1 VYKINSTVSGRGIFA
16 ALLCLAGVTPGL
28 AQEPGPG
35 EYEVKAAFLYN
46 FALYV
51 EWPADAA
58 AGGAAIKVGVVG
70 RDVFA
75 GALEKTF
82 KDRTAQGKPLEV
94 VRFATADDV
103 KPCHLLFVPYGER
116 GQLETIARALK
127 GSATLLVSE
136 FEGAPLKGGVL
147 NFYLEG
153 KRVRI
158 EVNPDA
164 AARENLKIGAKV
176 LRVSRIVKD

>member
-1 VYKINSTVSGRGIFA
+1 MSGRGIVTAFVC
-16 ALLCLAGVTPGL
+16 LLGVAPGL
-28 AQEPGPG
+28 AQETGPG

-58 AGGAAIKVGVVG
+58 AGGGAIKVGVLG

-94 VRFATADDV
+94 VRFAAVDDV

-116 GQLETIARALK
+116 DRLEAVARALK
-127 GSATLLVSE
+127 GSATLIVSE

-176 LRVSRIVKD
+176 LRLSRIVRDEGK

>member
-1 VYKINSTVSGRGIFA
+1 MSGRGIVA
-16 ALLCLAGVTPGL
+16 ALLCLLSALPGA
-28 AQEPGPG
+28 AQETGPG

-51 EWPADAA
+51 EWPASAA
-58 AGGAAIKVGVVG
+58 AGRGAIKIGQVGK
-70 RDVFA
+70 DVFD
-75 GALEKTF
+75 GALEKTMR
-82 KDRTAQGKPLEV
+82 DRTAQGKPLEV
-94 VRFATADDV
+94 VRYATADDV

-116 GQLETIARALK
+116 DRLEALARALK
-127 GSATLLVSE
+127 GSATLIVSE
-136 FEGAPLKGGVL
+136 FEGAPHKGGVL
-147 NFYLEG
+147 NFYLED

-176 LRVSRIVKD
+176 LRVSRIVKDGGK

>member
-1 VYKINSTVSGRGIFA
+1 MSGRGIVA
-16 ALLCLAGVTPGL
+16 ALLGLLSVLPGA
-28 AQEPGPG
+28 AQETGPG

-51 EWPADAA
+51 EWPATAP
-58 AGGAAIKVGVVG
+58 AGGGAIKIGVVG
-70 RDVFA
+70 KDVFA
-75 GALEKTF
+75 GALDKTL
-82 KDRTAQGKPLEV
+82 KERTAQGRPLEV
-94 VRFATADDV
+94 VRFATAADV

-116 GQLETIARALK
+116 DRLEAIARALK
-127 GSATLLVSE
+127 GSATLIVSE
-136 FEGAPLKGGVL
+136 FEGAPLKGGIL
-147 NFYLEG
+147 NFYLED

-176 LRVSRIVKD
+176 LRVSRIVKDAGN

>member
-1 VYKINSTVSGRGIFA
+1 MIRRWGIA
-16 ALLCLAGVTPGL
+16 TSVCLLSLTPGA
-28 AQEPGPG
+28 AQEAGPG

-51 EWPADAA
+51 EWPAQ
-58 AGGAAIKVGVVG
+58 AGGGPIKIGLVGK
-70 RDVFA
+70 DVFA
-75 GALEKTF
+75 GALEKTM
-82 KDRTAQGKPLEV
+82 KGRTAQGKPLEV

-116 GQLETIARALK
+116 DRLEAISRTLK
-127 GSATLLVSE
+127 GSATLIVSE
-136 FEGAPLKGGVL
+136 LEGALLKGSIL
-147 NFYLEG
+147 NLYLED

-176 LRVSRIVKD
+176 LRVSRIVKDEGK